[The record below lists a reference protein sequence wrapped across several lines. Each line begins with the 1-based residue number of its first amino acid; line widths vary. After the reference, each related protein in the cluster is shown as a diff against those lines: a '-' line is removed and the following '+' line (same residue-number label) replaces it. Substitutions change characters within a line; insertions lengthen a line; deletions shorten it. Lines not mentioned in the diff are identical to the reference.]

1 MLCYF
6 IEAAFINILKMF
18 IRKTT
23 RGDRRLLRLG
33 EVVPRKGSA
42 ATATTAANETCASLE
57 GLVLWGLQNGK
68 AHCVGLPHHMQ
79 EVAAQIPTLL
89 SSD

>member
-1 MLCYF
+1 M
-6 IEAAFINILKMF
+6 
-18 IRKTT
+18 
-23 RGDRRLLRLG
+23 
-33 EVVPRKGSA
+33 PRKGSA